1 VTATISAPGGATAPA
16 APVSRRRAR
25 LLGGDPVWARVG
37 LLVLLVGTGVLYLWD
52 LSASGWANEF
62 YAAATQAGAQSWKA
76 WFFGALDPGSVI
88 TVDKPPAALWLS
100 GLSARVFGLSSW
112 SLLAPQALCGVGAVG
127 LLYGAVRR
135 WSGPIAGLAAG
146 AALALTPAAAL
157 MFRFDNPDA
166 LLTLLLVA
174 GAYCVVRAVEAGRT
188 SWLLLAGSALGFA
201 FLTKMLQAFL
211 VLPAFALVY
220 LVAAPVALRRRIVQ
234 VLAAGAAVV
243 VSAGWWVVAVA
254 LWPNAP
260 YIGGSTDGTV
270 LNLVFGYNGFGRLFG
285 GDGNTGGGG
294 GGPGGGQAGSSFGG
308 PAGLS
313 RLFSAEMGAE
323 VSWLLPAALVALA
336 GGLWVTRRR
345 LRTDRTRA
353 ALLLWGGW
361 ALVTG
366 LVFSYMT
373 GIVHPYYTVAL
384 APAVAALVAVGGQ
397 ALWARRASFEA
408 RVLLALVVAAAGFW
422 AVVLLGRNASWHP
435 ELRYAIALLT
445 AVSAV
450 GLLVASG
457 RVLVSGLLAT
467 GLVAGLAGPA
477 AYAVATAAT
486 PHTGA
491 IPSVGPASAGGGF
504 GGPGGGGGGPGGGTS
519 SSALSTLLQSTTTKW
534 AAATVGADSAASLQL
549 ASGKSVIAIG
559 GFNGGD
565 PAPTLAQF
573 QQYVAAG
580 QVSYYVA
587 GGGGFG
593 GGRGAGG
600 SSAAT
605 EILAWVQAN
614 YPATTVGGSTV
625 YHLTP

>member
-1 VTATISAPGGATAPA
+1 MTATIAPPARAAHAAPA
-16 APVSRRRAR
+16 PDRRFR
-25 LLGGDPVWARVG
+25 LLAGDPVWARVS
-37 LLVLLVGTGVLYLWD
+37 LLVLLAGTAVLYLWN

-62 YAAATQAGAQSWKA
+62 YAAATQAGSMSWKA

-100 GLSARVFGLSSW
+100 GLSARIFGMSSW
-112 SLLAPQALCGVGAVG
+112 SLLVPQALCGVAAVG

-135 WSGPIAGLAAG
+135 WSGPVAGLLAG
-146 AALALTPAAAL
+146 AALAVTPAAAL

-188 SWLLLAGSALGFA
+188 SWLLLAGTALGFA

-220 LVAAPVALRRRIVQ
+220 LVAAPVPLWRRVWQ
-234 VLAAGAAVV
+234 LLAAGLAVV
-243 VSAGWWVVAVA
+243 VSAGWWVLAVA
-254 LWPNAP
+254 LWPGAP

-270 LNLVFGYNGFGRLFG
+270 LNLVFGYNGLGRIFG
-285 GDGNTGGGG
+285 GDGNGGGGG
-294 GGPGGGQAGSSFGG
+294 GGPGGGGGQAGSSFGG

-313 RLFSAEMGAE
+313 RLFSSEMGNE
-323 VSWLLPAALVALA
+323 VSWLLPAAIVALA

-366 LVFSYMT
+366 LTFSYMSGT
-373 GIVHPYYTVAL
+373 VHPYYTVAL
-384 APAVAALVAVGGQ
+384 APALGALVAIGGREF
-397 ALWARRASFEA
+397 WARRATLEG
-408 RVLLALVVAAAGFW
+408 RVLLAVTVAAAGFW
-422 AVVLLGRNASWHP
+422 AVVLLGRASWHP
-435 ELRYAIALLT
+435 ELRYAIAVLT
-445 AVSAV
+445 AVAAV

-457 RVLVSGLLAT
+457 RVLVTGLLTA
-467 GLVAGLAGPA
+467 GIVAGLAGPS

-486 PHTGA
+486 PHTGS
-491 IPSVGPASAGGGF
+491 IPSVGPASASAAGGGF
-504 GGPGGGGGGPGGGTS
+504 GGGGTGGAGGG
-519 SSALSTLLQSTTTKW
+519 SASTELTTLLQRTTTTW
-534 AAATVGADSAASLQL
+534 AAATTGSSSAATLQL
-549 ASGKSVIAIG
+549 SSGKAVIAIG

-580 QVSYYVA
+580 QIAYYVA
-587 GGGGFG
+587 GGGMG
-593 GGRGAGG
+593 GGGMGGGNGA
-600 SSAAT
+600 AAA
-605 EILAWVQAN
+605 IQAWVQAN
-614 YPATTVGGSTV
+614 YSATTVGGTTV
-625 YHLTP
+625 YALTG

>member
-1 VTATISAPGGATAPA
+1 VTATLSAPPGAPAPA
-16 APVSRRRAR
+16 APVARRRSR
-25 LLGGDPVWARVG
+25 LLGGDPVWARAA
-37 LLVLLVGTGVLYLWD
+37 LLALLVGTGVLYLWN

-62 YAAATQAGAQSWKA
+62 YAAATQAGSQSWKA

-100 GLSARVFGLSSW
+100 GLSARIFGMSSW
-112 SLLAPQALCGVGAVG
+112 SLLVPQALCGIAAVG
-127 LLYGAVRR
+127 LLHGAVRR
-135 WSGPIAGLAAG
+135 WSGPAAGLVAG
-146 AALALTPAAAL
+146 AGLALTPAAAL

-174 GAYCVVRAVEAGRT
+174 GGYCMVRAIEAGRT
-188 SWLLLAGSALGFA
+188 AWILLAGTALGFA

-220 LVAAPVALRRRIVQ
+220 LVAAPVPLWRRVWQ
-234 VLAAGAAVV
+234 VLAAGGAIV
-243 VSAGWWVVAVA
+243 VSAGWWVLAVA
-254 LWPNAP
+254 LWPSAP

-270 LNLVFGYNGFGRLFG
+270 LNLVLGYNGLGRIFG
-285 GDGNTGGGG
+285 GDGNGGGG

-313 RLFSAEMGAE
+313 RLFSSEMGNE

-366 LVFSYMT
+366 LTFSYMT
-373 GIVHPYYTVAL
+373 GTVHPYYTVAL
-384 APAVAALVAVGGQ
+384 APALAALVAVGGREF
-397 ALWARRASFEA
+397 WARRASFEG
-408 RVLLALVVAAAGFW
+408 RVLLAVTVAAAGFW

-435 ELRYAIALLT
+435 ELRYGIALLT
-445 AVSAV
+445 AVAAV
-450 GLLVASG
+450 GLLVASA
-457 RVLVSGLLAT
+457 RVLATGLLAA

-477 AYAVATAAT
+477 AYAVTTAAT
-486 PHTGA
+486 PHTGS

-504 GGPGGGGGGPGGGTS
+504 GGGQGGGS
-519 SSALSTLLQSTTTKW
+519 SSASALTTLLQSTTTRW
-534 AAATVGADSAASLQL
+534 AAATVGANSAASLQL
-549 ASGKSVIAIG
+549 SSGKSVIAIG
-559 GFNGGD
+559 GFTGSD

-573 QQYVAAG
+573 QQYVAAR
-580 QVSYYVA
+580 QISYFV
-587 GGGGFG
+587 GGGGGLG
-593 GGRGAGG
+593 GGPGGG
-600 SSAAT
+600 SGAASQ
-605 EILAWVQAN
+605 IRAWVQAN
-614 YPATTVGGSTV
+614 YTATTVAGTTV
-625 YHLTP
+625 YKLTS

>member
-1 VTATISAPGGATAPA
+1 MTATLAPPTSA
-16 APVSRRRAR
+16 APRHRVRVLA
-25 LLGGDPVWARVG
+25 GDPVWARVS
-37 LLVLLVGTGVLYLWD
+37 LLALLVGTAVLYLWN

-100 GLSARVFGLSSW
+100 GLSARIFDMSSW
-112 SLLAPQALCGVGAVG
+112 SLLVPQALCGVAAVG

-135 WSGPIAGLAAG
+135 WSGPVAGLLAG
-146 AALALTPAAAL
+146 TALALTPAAAL

-174 GAYCVVRAVEAGRT
+174 GAYCTVRAIEAGRT
-188 SWLLLAGSALGFA
+188 GWLLLAGTAIGFG

-211 VLPAFALVY
+211 VLPALALAY
-220 LVAAPVALRRRIVQ
+220 LAAAPVALRQRIAQ
-234 VLAAGAAVV
+234 VLAAGVAVL
-243 VSAGWWVVAVA
+243 VSAGWWVLAVQ
-254 LWPNAP
+254 LWPASSRP
-260 YIGGSTDGTV
+260 YIGGSTDGSV

-285 GDGNTGGGG
+285 TGNPGGGG
-294 GGPGGGQAGSSFGG
+294 GGPGGGGQAGSSFGG

-323 VSWLLPAALVALA
+323 VSWLLPAALLALVA
-336 GGLWVTRRR
+336 GLWLTRRAP
-345 LRTDRTRA
+345 RTDGTRA

-384 APAVAALVAVGGQ
+384 APAVAALVAVGGR
-397 ALWARRASFEA
+397 ALWVARGSFDG
-408 RVLLALVVAAAGFW
+408 RLGMALVIAAAGFW

-435 ELRYAIALLT
+435 ELRYGIAVLT
-445 AVSAV
+445 ALAAV
-450 GLLVASG
+450 GALVASG
-457 RVLVSGLLAT
+457 RALLRGVLAVGI
-467 GLVAGLAGPA
+467 VAGLAGPA
-477 AYAVATAAT
+477 AYSVATAAT
-486 PHTGA
+486 PHTGS
-491 IPSVGPASAGGGF
+491 IPSVGPASGAGGGGF
-504 GGPGGGGGGPGGGTS
+504 GGGSPGGTS
-519 SSALSTLLQSTTTKW
+519 SSALSSLLASTTTTW
-534 AAATVGADSAASLQL
+534 AAAAVGSQSAGTLQL
-549 ASGKSVIAIG
+549 SSGRAVISIG

-580 QVSYYVA
+580 QISYLVA
-587 GGGGFG
+587 GGGGGFG
-593 GGRGAGG
+593 GGGGGGGGGFGGGG
-600 SSAAT
+600 SAASQ
-605 EILAWVQAN
+605 ILAWVQAN
-614 YPATTVGGSTV
+614 YTATTVGGSTV
-625 YHLTP
+625 YKLTG